1 MPHSRSAIFFVALA
15 LLRGFCGNADAQK
28 VDMSSSIKPQVL
40 SLNRANHG
48 QHVVATVGQP
58 IEVTLQTIGPGQYG
72 TPQVSSPVIRFEN
85 VAVKMP
91 ANPGGPTQVYIFDA
105 VAEGEAQVQIPH
117 TASNLSFTVTIR
129 VESAA
134 GEPHPSRTTDQ
145 ANTAAWTKGWTNL
158 VNDARQTF
166 TPSLPRLTNVE
177 VDLVVANPGPS
188 EDTVTMTLLDA
199 GGESLAAVS
208 KTVPVAD
215 CGQVLFVF
223 PSPGLE
229 VSPGQVYSLRLN
241 GGSLFGWKY
250 VVGGYEKG
258 AAWFN
263 GKPLLP
269 NTRSTFLF
277 RTFGAN

>member
-117 TASNLSFTVTIR
+117 TASNQSFTVTIR
-129 VESAA
+129 VEFAA

-145 ANTAAWTKGWTNL
+145 ANTAAWTQGWTNL

-177 VDLVVANPGPS
+177 VDLVVANPGPT

-199 GGESLAAVS
+199 GGESLAVVS

-215 CGQVLFVF
+215 CGHVLFVF
-223 PSPGLE
+223 ASPG
-229 VSPGQVYSLRLN
+229 
-241 GGSLFGWKY
+241 
-250 VVGGYEKG
+250 
-258 AAWFN
+258 
-263 GKPLLP
+263 
-269 NTRSTFLF
+269 
-277 RTFGAN
+277 